1 MRSPSRTHKI
11 KRKELQALGVAL
23 IVSGVYLLLIGSGQ
37 IAVALDNI
45 QLFSWLEV
53 FAGSI
58 LTWIGAASIA
68 ESKIIITPG
77 TSLSTEVSPDQ
88 SDKPES
94 ENWKPANLNSCENQA
109 KRD

>member
-1 MRSPSRTHKI
+1 MRNLSRTHKI
-11 KRKELQALGVAL
+11 RRKELQALGVTL
-23 IVSGVYLLLIGSGQ
+23 IASGVCLLMIGSGQ
-37 IAVALDNI
+37 IAAALDNI

-68 ESKIIITPG
+68 ESRIIIIQG
-77 TSLSTEVSPDQ
+77 ISLSTEVSSDQ
-88 SDKPES
+88 LDRPES
-94 ENWKPANLNSCENQA
+94 EDWKQTNLNSSENQA